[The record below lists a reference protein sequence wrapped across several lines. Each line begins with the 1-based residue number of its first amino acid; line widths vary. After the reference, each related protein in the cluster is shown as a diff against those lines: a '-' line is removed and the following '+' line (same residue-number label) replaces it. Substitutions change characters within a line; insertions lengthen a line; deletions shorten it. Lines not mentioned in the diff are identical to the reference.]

1 MRIKRLRRARKGL
14 IDVVENKLNFNQCT
28 LPNLDK
34 NFGLRRA
41 LELPALTHWIQ
52 QGKQQTLS
60 ELDYSKL
67 ADLQELL
74 LINADNWNEQEL
86 SIHFIG
92 PIFSI
97 VKFSELYR
105 YNLFAQRHIEAT
117 VENYLL
123 AGEPDG
129 LIASGYYEPEI
140 PYFAFSEYKRQ
151 RDPNGDPAGQA
162 LAAMLVGQRLNPHPQ
177 PVYGC
182 YVIGR
187 DWYFL
192 TLVGREYC
200 ISRDFSAVTD
210 DLFDIVRI
218 LKVLKEIITARTN

>member
-1 MRIKRLRRARKGL
+1 MKGQIQL
-14 IDVVENKLNFNQCT
+14 MMENRLNFNQCT
-28 LPNLDK
+28 LPLLDK
-34 NFGLRRA
+34 TFGLRRA
-41 LELPALTHWIQ
+41 LELPALTQWLEN
-52 QGKQQTLS
+52 GKQHTLS
-60 ELDYSKL
+60 ALDHSKL

-86 SIHFIG
+86 SLHFIG

-97 VKFSELYR
+97 LKFSELYR
-105 YNLFAQRHIEAT
+105 YNLFAQRHIEAI
-117 VENYLL
+117 VQSYLL
-123 AGEPDG
+123 TGEPDE

-162 LAAMLVGQRLNPHPQ
+162 LAAMLVGKNLNPQPQ

-187 DWYFL
+187 DWYFMV
-192 TLVGREYC
+192 LVDHHYA
-200 ISRDFSAVTD
+200 ISRGHNALQTEALV
-210 DLFDIVRI
+210 DILCILKALKVRI
-218 LKVLKEIITARTN
+218 IELTTPPSEGAA